1 MKALKTLVAASVATA
16 ALLTTVAA
24 AAQTTVPA
32 SNRAAR
38 EDAFGEFIYDTL
50 GATPKIQVK
59 TPLKADAKVV
69 EKDKAAVAKQDAAK
83 AAERAE
89 AARRDDLAKY

>member
-16 ALLTTVAA
+16 ALLTSVAA
-24 AAQTTVPA
+24 AAQTTTPA
-32 SNRAAR
+32 SNRVAR
-38 EDAFGEFIYDTL
+38 DDAFGEFIYDAL
-50 GATPKIQVK
+50 GATPKVQVK
-59 TPLKADAKVV
+59 TPVKADSKVV

-83 AAERAE
+83 AAARTE